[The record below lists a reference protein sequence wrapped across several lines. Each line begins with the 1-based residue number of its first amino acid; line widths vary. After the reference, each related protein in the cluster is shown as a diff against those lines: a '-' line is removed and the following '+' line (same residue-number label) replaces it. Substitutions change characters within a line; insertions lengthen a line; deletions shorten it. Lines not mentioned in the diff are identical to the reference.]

1 MTIGDKP
8 IFHIRVKKA
17 SAVNIKGAM
26 INSYSSRKERTEKAW
41 DKVGAISHCSRD
53 LCARRD
59 ILQVAPIPGY

>member
-41 DKVGAISHCSRD
+41 DKEQLAIALEIFVQGEIFCK
-53 LCARRD
+53 
-59 ILQVAPIPGY
+59 

>member
-41 DKVGAISHCSRD
+41 DKVGAISIVLEIFVQGEIFCK
-53 LCARRD
+53 
-59 ILQVAPIPGY
+59 